1 MGDSVSA
8 RRTVTFRKH
17 SSNKE
22 RPANTG
28 FDKYKLKMDSNVLS
42 TIKEET
48 ASSVTYETVLD
59 LLSVGSDNLNDVQT
73 VIDRNKA
80 VSKKYT
86 PNKVPFTDF
95 ISNQTINI
103 DDLKLKSATEED
115 RVYSA
120 ADTDKKTLHDDGLS
134 AAEGAVTK
142 SAANRG
148 VTRYNQIKARTNE
161 NISNAQV
168 STSNGYSKVRELHL
182 QELIEP
188 VSGLDS
194 VDHTIFTSDKVT
206 VTNSATDRNEG
217 FKKHYI
223 QGKGDSEG
231 FLSYQFR
238 MKENSQTHQPGKPI
252 SRNTNDVLAFS
263 TNKVVEQHP
272 SPQHSKRD
280 FKQFDTNPTKPDN
293 SSNRIQ
299 TENSRKFSSP
309 LLPMRRDSMRARA
322 VSCSFQY
329 HEKDYR
335 SNSKQTHNTNDRS
348 VSNQTFQNHAKDDR
362 GNPKQTSSGTNH
374 LSFPEVV
381 EAVMRKPPKIHYSDF
396 YKNARKAV
404 AWRKRLEQPW
414 MKGSEM
420 QAFYK
425 MWKFTSH
432 SVPEKKLPKLVHRS
446 ESLPKNF
453 KFPGDL
459 CLHEGKERKTQQ
471 DFGIMRECCCRPKIR
486 IKTFHEYH

>member
-48 ASSVTYETVLD
+48 ASSVTYKTVLD
-59 LLSVGSDNLNDVQT
+59 LLSVGSDNLTDVQT
-73 VIDRNKA
+73 ILDRSKA

-86 PNKVPFTDF
+86 PNKVPYTDF

-103 DDLKLKSATEED
+103 DDLKSKSATEED

-120 ADTDKKTLHDDGLS
+120 ADTDKKISLVDGLS

-142 SAANRG
+142 TAPNRD
-148 VTRYNQIKARTNE
+148 VTRYDQIKARTNE
-161 NISNAQV
+161 NVSNVQV
-168 STSNGYSKVRELHL
+168 STCNGYSKEPELHV

-188 VSGLDS
+188 VSGINN
-194 VDHTIFTSDKVT
+194 VDHTIFTSDKAP
-206 VTNSATDRNEG
+206 VTNSAIDRNEG

-223 QGKGDSEG
+223 QGKESSERV
-231 FLSYQFR
+231 LSEQLR
-238 MKENSQTHQPGKPI
+238 MKENSQTHQPSKQI

-272 SPQHSKRD
+272 FPKHSN
-280 FKQFDTNPTKPDN
+280 FKQFNTNLTKPDN

-329 HEKDYR
+329 HEKDHR
-335 SNSKQTHNTNDRS
+335 SNSKQTGNTNDRS
-348 VSNQTFQNHAKDDR
+348 VSNQTFQNHANDER
-362 GNPKQTSSGTNH
+362 GNPKQTSNDTKH

-459 CLHEGKERKTQQ
+459 CLHDGKERKTQQ